1 MALAAHIH
9 IFLSPGHFS
18 SLSHRTYTASQ
29 ISYGCIYHIPFTNAK
44 RLLLLPLQKK
54 HFQVSPVYSGVL
66 SGSKVSKSVS
76 VLTLGLAVCELLTN
90 LPARWLIHDDDIA
103 ANAINHLASR
113 IDMKIYIGKSSV
125 QLVGVSNAL
134 FVLLYLT
141 PAPFV
146 YLKSFLFATD
156 LSLLLDIT
164 LVEYGVII
172 RTLVNT

>member
-9 IFLSPGHFS
+9 IFLSPNHFS
-18 SLSHRTYTASQ
+18 SSSHRTYTASQ
-29 ISYGCIYHIPFTNAK
+29 MSYGCIHHIPFTNAK

-54 HFQVSPVYSGVL
+54 HFQVSSVYSGVL

-76 VLTLGLAVCELLTN
+76 ELTLGLAVCELLTN

-146 YLKSFLFATD
+146 YWKSF
-156 LSLLLDIT
+156 
-164 LVEYGVII
+164 
-172 RTLVNT
+172 